1 MGLQEAGAEE
11 GVTEP
16 AKGGWEVASATAR
29 GGLPGLLDA
38 WRSCRDVGKPS
49 VVALVTGTAG
59 STYRKPGAMALVDD
73 GGLKFGAVSGGCLE
87 PELERRARKVLATRR
102 PECAFFDT
110 SDDSD
115 RIYGSGVGCLGR
127 IETLLMPLPV
137 ESSAHLLA
145 SLERAVSD
153 RKSVRVAVATAGS
166 DLGAGEVRDG
176 TSLRAWR
183 PDGLG
188 SPAFVSAGPVF
199 SFGVSLP
206 PSLLLLGGGPETPTL
221 VTFAR
226 RMGWTTILVETRRR
240 WSAAACAAGTDEL
253 HEWSPGEA
261 FDALSG
267 RPFDAV
273 LVMSHSF
280 DVDREHLGRWLRSK
294 AEYIGLLGPAA
305 RRDALL
311 ADLNVD
317 AASFAGR
324 LHAPVGLRLSGN
336 GPETIA
342 LGIAVQLQQRFAG
355 APLGG

>member
-1 MGLQEAGAEE
+1 M
-11 GVTEP
+11 TEP
-16 AKGGWEVASATAR
+16 ANAR

-38 WRSCRDVGKPS
+38 WRSCRDVGRPS

-59 STYRKPGAMALVDD
+59 STYRKPGAMALLDD
-73 GGLKFGAVSGGCLE
+73 GGLRFGAISGGCLE
-87 PELERRARKVLATRR
+87 PELERRARHVLATRR
-102 PECAFFDT
+102 PESAFFDT

-137 ESSAHLLA
+137 ESSAHVLA

-153 RKSVRVAVATAGS
+153 RKALRVSVAIAGS
-166 DLGAGEVRDG
+166 DLGAGEARDG
-176 TSLRAWR
+176 TSARAWR
-183 PDGLG
+183 PEGLE
-188 SPAFVSAGPVF
+188 SPAFVFAGPVF
-199 SFGVSLP
+199 SFDVPRP
-206 PSLLLLGGGPETPTL
+206 PSLLLLGAGPETPTL

-226 RMGWTTILVETRRR
+226 RMGWTTTLVETRRR
-240 WSAAACAAGTDEL
+240 WSAAACEAGTDEL
-253 HEWSPGEA
+253 HECSPGEA
-261 FDALSG
+261 FDALLG

-280 DVDREHLGRWLRSK
+280 DVDREHLGRWLGSK

-311 ADLNVD
+311 AELNVD

-342 LGIAVQLQQRFAG
+342 LGIAIQLQQRFAG

>member
-1 MGLQEAGAEE
+1 M
-11 GVTEP
+11 TKP
-16 AKGGWEVASATAR
+16 AQRDRGDASATGR

-38 WRSCRDVGKPS
+38 WRSCRQGGSPS
-49 VVALVTGTAG
+49 VVALVTGTTG
-59 STYRKPGAMALVDD
+59 STYRKPGAMALLDER
-73 GGLKFGAVSGGCLE
+73 GLRFGAVSGGCLE
-87 PELERRARKVLATRR
+87 PELERRARHALATRR
-102 PECAFFDT
+102 PESALFDT

-127 IETLLMPLPV
+127 IETLLIPLPV
-137 ESSAHLLA
+137 ESNAHLLA

-153 RKSVRVAVATAGS
+153 RKALRVSVAVAGS
-166 DLGAGEVRDG
+166 DFGAGEARDG
-176 TSLRAWR
+176 TSARAWN
-183 PDGLG
+183 PEGLE
-188 SPAFVSAGPVF
+188 SPAFVSEGPVF
-199 SFGVSLP
+199 SFDVPPP
-206 PSLLLLGGGPETPTL
+206 PSLLLLGAGPETPTL

-226 RMGWTTILVETRRR
+226 LMGWTTTLVEPRRR
-240 WSAAACAAGTDEL
+240 WSAAAREAGTDEL

-267 RPFDAV
+267 RAFDAI

-280 DVDREHLGRWLRSK
+280 DVDREHLGRWLGSK
-294 AEYIGLLGPAA
+294 AEYIGLLGPPA

-311 ADLNVD
+311 AELNVD

-342 LGIAVQLQQRFAG
+342 LGISMQLQQRFAG
-355 APLGG
+355 APRGG